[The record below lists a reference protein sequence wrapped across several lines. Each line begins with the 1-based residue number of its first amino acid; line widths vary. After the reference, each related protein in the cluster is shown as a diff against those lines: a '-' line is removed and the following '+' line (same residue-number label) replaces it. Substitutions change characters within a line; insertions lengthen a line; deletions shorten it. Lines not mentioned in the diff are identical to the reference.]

1 MRSGKLVVVL
11 GGLAVGALACE
22 ESATAPGVCPDF
34 CPTGEI
40 QVVDTVLVEVLK
52 DDISYTG
59 YAVPNDAVWMQV
71 VGGGAVVEAR
81 SVVWFPQFG
90 DSASIDS
97 LTEGPVIGLDSFRLD
112 LVLVDHTPIPGLEV
126 TVHRVPPSL
135 DRESDFAALAP
146 FFEDSTIIGTV
157 VIADSLT
164 SDTVSAIIPVD
175 AFPTFEEDS
184 QQVAVGLSIRG
195 SQPAFATFETREA
208 NLGSLMNRF
217 VKIEGPESDTVEQ
230 IDFIPS
236 EFDGF
241 VDTDLPPPTGGSLVI
256 GGTPASRTFMTVA
269 IPSFIMDSSDVVR
282 AQLLLVPSEPALGGP
297 LDTFELVAEP
307 LGADFGA
314 KSPILASLDTLL
326 VKTPVG
332 VGTMD
337 TVAVDISRIVV
348 AWQSDTT
355 QVRTLVV
362 RARFEAATVAELRL
376 GSTQIPGFEPVV
388 RVTYV
393 PPFTFVQ

>member
-1 MRSGKLVVVL
+1 MRSGKFVVVL

-40 QVVDTVLVEVLK
+40 QVVDTVLVGVLEG
-52 DDISYTG
+52 DTSFTG
-59 YAVPNDAVWMQV
+59 YAEPYQAVWMQV
-71 VGGGAVVEAR
+71 VGGGAAVEAR
-81 SVVWFPQFG
+81 SVVWFPQFR
-90 DSASIDS
+90 DSAFIDS
-97 LTEGPVIGLDSFRLD
+97 VTRGPVVGLDSFRLD
-112 LVLVDHTPIPGLEV
+112 LVLVDHTPVPGLEV
-126 TVHRVPPSL
+126 TIHRMPPSV

-157 VIADSLT
+157 VIADRIA

-175 AFPTFEEDS
+175 AFPTFAEDS
-184 QQVAVGLSIRG
+184 QRVAVGLSIRG

-208 NLGSLMNRF
+208 NLGPMMNRF
-217 VKIEGPESDTVEQ
+217 VKLESSESDTVEQ
-230 IDFIPS
+230 IDFITA
-236 EFDGF
+236 EFDSF
-241 VDTDLPPPTGGSLVI
+241 VYADPPPPTGGSLVV
-256 GGTPASRTFMTVA
+256 GGTPSSRTFMRVVM
-269 IPSFIMDSSDVVR
+269 PSFIMDSSDVVR
-282 AQLLLVPSEPALGGP
+282 AHLLLVPSEPVLGGP
-297 LDTFELVAEP
+297 LDTFELVAEA

-314 KSPILASLDTLL
+314 KSPIIASVDTLL

-337 TVAVDISRIVV
+337 TVAVDISRIMVL
-348 AWQSDTT
+348 WQRDPE
-355 QVRTLVV
+355 QIRTLVV
-362 RARFEAATVAELRL
+362 RARFEAATMAELRL
-376 GSTQIPGFEPVV
+376 GSTRIPGFEPVV